1 MRCFIAT
8 VIADCLIYHT
18 FFLPAPQYWWRCKK
32 KLQGLVSR
40 QDLTILTY
48 SSPHLGNDF
57 LFRVCLVS
65 LDWIDWFIICH
76 MALLTLVISAM
87 LATASGKVTP
97 WQHID
102 FLPPVIAPPCNRSLF
117 ISWDLSDASQ
127 RATYSL
133 WGQILCRH
141 HRTPCPWFS
150 CKTLAVSDVW

>member
-1 MRCFIAT
+1 MT
-8 VIADCLIYHT
+8 TWDVSS
-18 FFLPAPQYWWRCKK
+18 PQSLQIVWLTTYFSSHHLNTGGVVKK
-32 KLQGLVSR
+32 MQGLVSR

-102 FLPPVIAPPCNRSLF
+102 FLPPVIAPPCNRCWF

-127 RATYSL
+127 RATHSL
-133 WGQILCRH
+133 WAEDRFFADTFAPPVLDLVAKH
-141 HRTPCPWFS
+141 
-150 CKTLAVSDVW
+150 